1 MTLETLKIEFQAET
15 SAVEERLSALG
26 ARLDGFSGTLSA
38 TVNSARTAG
47 SASALGFAQ
56 SVDSGAAL
64 ARQSAANV
72 VASANFSDAA
82 ALRRARSAGGALA
95 SGFAAGISA
104 KSGSV
109 YSAVRRMVNQATQLI
124 RSQLG
129 IHSPSR
135 VAAGFG
141 GSFGE
146 GFARGIQGSVAQVTR
161 AADGLA
167 AAAAFGVNAALPRTV
182 QDAAP
187 MNIAEAVRAALGD
200 TNITIP
206 LNVDGMKLGE
216 ASIRGIN
223 AVTRSAGRVLLNI

>member
-146 GFARGIQGSVAQVTR
+146 GQPHRR
-161 AADGLA
+161 
-167 AAAAFGVNAALPRTV
+167 
-182 QDAAP
+182 
-187 MNIAEAVRAALGD
+187 MRAALEEINLEGACHGHGQCAGCDGD
-200 TNITIP
+200 C
-206 LNVDGMKLGE
+206 GAC
-216 ASIRGIN
+216 ASTEN
-223 AVTRSAGRVLLNI
+223 N